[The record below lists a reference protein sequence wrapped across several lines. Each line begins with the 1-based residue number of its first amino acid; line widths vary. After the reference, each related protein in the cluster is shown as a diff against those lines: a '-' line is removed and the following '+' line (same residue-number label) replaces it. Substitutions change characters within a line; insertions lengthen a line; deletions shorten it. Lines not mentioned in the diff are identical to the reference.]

1 MSKDDVIADLKA
13 LVKGAVVGACLT
25 HPLGNIIL
33 TLMSEISSFR
43 IEDFINQ
50 VCDRIKN
57 LEESKIDYD
66 YVTSDE
72 FYDILISGMSVRV
85 KNRSKIK
92 AKIVYQILIESITIE
107 RNTNFS
113 ADEKVRFLDILNKLI
128 DREIYFLEDFIK
140 GRFQEKT
147 REEIYQ
153 MGDSE
158 ALGLDGL
165 INHGLL
171 GIKSSV
177 NTRTRATSPHGMQIQ
192 AILKELVVET
202 ELFKRFTTY
211 LTYLK
216 EQDWS

>member
-1 MSKDDVIADLKA
+1 MFKNDAIA
-13 LVKGAVVGACLT
+13 LVKGAIVGVCLS

-33 TLMSEISSFR
+33 TVMSEISSFR
-43 IEDFINQ
+43 IEDFTNQ
-50 VCDRIKN
+50 LCDRIKN
-57 LEESKIDYD
+57 LEESKIDFD
-66 YVTSDE
+66 YLKSDE
-72 FYDILISGMSVRV
+72 YHDMFIRAMRVRV
-85 KNRSKIK
+85 QNRSKIK
-92 AKIVYQILIESITIE
+92 AKIVYQILIESMKIE

-113 ADEKVRFLDILNKLI
+113 TDEKVRFLDILNKLI

-158 ALGLDGL
+158 ALSLDGL

-177 NTRTRATSPHGMQIQ
+177 STRVHGVSPHVGQIQ
-192 AILKELVVET
+192 AILKESVVET

-211 LTYLK
+211 LNYLK